1 MPRFATRRAP
11 ASCWLGPLLQTVL
24 VDGLRPRAKQSERN
38 HDRGGRNVRFS
49 PALMSPAGTR
59 REELI
64 DESCYS
70 TRLGAGERGRQADLR
85 GPGGRKP
92 RRRRSAAPLGDQVGG
107 DAP

>member
-1 MPRFATRRAP
+1 MRRFATRRAP
-11 ASCWLGPLLQTVL
+11 APCWRGPLMRTAL
-24 VDGLRPRAKQSERN
+24 VDGLRPRAKQLERD
-38 HDRGGRNVRFS
+38 HDRGGKNIRFS
-49 PALMSPAGTR
+49 PGLMSLAGTR